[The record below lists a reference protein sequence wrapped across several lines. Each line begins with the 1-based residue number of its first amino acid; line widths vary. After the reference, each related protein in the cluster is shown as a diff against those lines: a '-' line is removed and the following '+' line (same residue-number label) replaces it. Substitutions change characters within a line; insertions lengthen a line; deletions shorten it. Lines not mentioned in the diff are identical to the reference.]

1 VAPRISRMPADET
14 AMEAELLPE
23 LEGDTDRM
31 EFP

>member
-1 VAPRISRMPADET
+1 MSGMVVEET

>member
-1 VAPRISRMPADET
+1 MPGDET